1 MKEVFFIAV
10 FTLVLVTACNMEDW
24 DYEKEGIE
32 PVMMRVWCGD
42 CLIHQPKAT
51 GELE

>member
-1 MKEVFFIAV
+1 MEEVFFIII
-10 FTLVLVTACNMEDW
+10 FTLIAATACEMDDW

-42 CLIHQPKAT
+42 CLINQPKAE
-51 GELE
+51 GE